1 MSVIYILISI
11 STLVASI
18 FLVLCIRAIKSGQ
31 FDDVH
36 TPAVRMLFDDELV
49 EQSNKPTTERAEN
62 QVKH

>member
-18 FLVLCIRAIKSGQ
+18 FLVLCIRAIRNGQ

-49 EQSNKPTTERAEN
+49 EQPKNNAKADTTDK
-62 QVKH
+62 Q